1 MELNDITYKI
11 NGCAMRVHNAMG
23 NGFQEVIY
31 QRCLAI
37 EFDRAKLNFGREVEQ
52 DIYYEGIQVGTRRAD
67 FIVEDCVIVEIKAV
81 IRLEDVHLAQA
92 KNYVVAYNY
101 PIGLLINFGSTS
113 LEFKKLGSPAY
124 MVISVAYLNNWSE
137 TEII

>member
-11 NGCAMRVHNAMG
+11 NGCAMKVHNKMG

-37 EFDRAKLNFGREVEQ
+37 EFDRAELNFGREVEQ
-52 DIYYEGIQVGTRRAD
+52 NIYYEKTQVGTRRAD

-113 LEFKKLGSPAY
+113 LEFKKLF
-124 MVISVAYLNNWSE
+124 NNNDRYKIKGES
-137 TEII
+137 